1 VNDKEKNMIVS
12 IGSRSVPKIIAIT
25 RAFSYFPELWMEYDN
40 NVEYIIMPKEVRKDE
55 MGDGNKIDNFSNV
68 SLNPLTLKETING
81 AKNRA
86 KNAYEHIKNERG
98 ECAFGVGI
106 EAGMFPVDEV
116 DTKYMD
122 SSICAIYD
130 GKKYYVGFSP
140 SFEYPQKVVD
150 RVLQGEEL
158 GFMTDIFGNT
168 AKGRRGA
175 IGALTKDRVMR
186 DELEEYAVI
195 MALNKITNREMY
207 E

>member
-1 VNDKEKNMIVS
+1 MLVS
-12 IGSRSVPKIIAIT
+12 IGSRSIPKIIAIT
-25 RAFSYFPELWMEYDN
+25 RAFSYYPELWIEKSDSIEY
-40 NVEYIIMPKEVRKDE
+40 VIMPKEVRKE
-55 MGDGNKIDNFSNV
+55 EGIGEGNKIDNFSNV
-68 SLNPLTLKETING
+68 SQNPLTLKETIEG
-81 AKNRA
+81 AKNRS
-86 KNAYEHIKNERG
+86 KNAYEFVLKERG

-106 EAGMFPVDEV
+106 EAGMYPVDEV

-122 SSICAIYD
+122 SSICSIYD
-130 GKKYYVGFSP
+130 GEKYYIGFSP

-150 RVLQGEEL
+150 RVLKGEEL
-158 GFMTDIFGNT
+158 GIMTDVFGNT

-195 MALNKITNREMY
+195 MALNKIANKEMF